1 MKVILTTL
9 NSKYIHTNLAIR
21 YLKEYVREINP
32 VEIIEFTI
40 NQTTDSIV
48 GELYKQEADLIGFST
63 YIWNIEETL
72 KIAKT
77 LKIVSPNIKI
87 LLGGPEVSFDIYS
100 IMEENSY
107 IDYIIYGEGEETFM
121 DLISGKPLNDIN
133 GLAYRNEKRQI
144 VINSPR
150 ELIHDLS
157 SIPSPYETLGDEFKN
172 KIVYYESS
180 RGCPFYCKFC
190 LSSTIKGVRYFP
202 IERVKR
208 DIFNLIK
215 GGVSQV
221 KFVDRTFNANK
232 KYSKEIME
240 YIMELDPENINFHF
254 EVTAHLMENDTLE
267 FLKKPKEGLFQFE
280 IGVQSTNK
288 KTIDAIGRVTDF
300 DKLRTVTKRIKS
312 YRNIHQHLDLIA
324 GLPYENYDSFRKSFN
339 NVYDIRPE
347 KLQLGFLKLLKGSEL
362 RINEKEYGFKYL
374 DVPPYE
380 VLENNFIKY
389 SEILKLKMIEDLV
402 EKYYNEGYFTHS
414 IEFLIKNF
422 YETPFD
428 FYEDFSIYWDRQR
441 LDKVSHS
448 RNSLYQILLDFYL
461 CKNYNHT
468 DSFKELLKYD
478 YIYNNKKITLPE
490 GINRINNISQATI
503 HEVLKDDELINKH
516 LDEETNTPTKN
527 LLKKII
533 IEGFSK
539 DIFKIID
546 SGYEPIVEN
555 KEKYILFYYKNNVIN
570 RCKTIDVTNLIRR

>member
-1 MKVILTTL
+1 M
-9 NSKYIHTNLAIR
+9 
-21 YLKEYVREINP
+21 
-32 VEIIEFTI
+32 
-40 NQTTDSIV
+40 
-48 GELYKQEADLIGFST
+48 
-63 YIWNIEETL
+63 
-72 KIAKT
+72 
-77 LKIVSPNIKI
+77 
-87 LLGGPEVSFDIYS
+87 
-100 IMEENSY
+100 
-107 IDYIIYGEGEETFM
+107 
-121 DLISGKPLNDIN
+121 
-133 GLAYRNEKRQI
+133 
-144 VINSPR
+144 
-150 ELIHDLS
+150 
-157 SIPSPYETLGDEFKN
+157 
-172 KIVYYESS
+172 
-180 RGCPFYCKFC
+180 
-190 LSSTIKGVRYFP
+190 
-202 IERVKR
+202 
-208 DIFNLIK
+208 
-215 GGVSQV
+215 
-221 KFVDRTFNANK
+221 
-232 KYSKEIME
+232 
-240 YIMELDPENINFHF
+240 
-254 EVTAHLMENDTLE
+254 
-267 FLKKPKEGLFQFE
+267 
-280 IGVQSTNK
+280 
-288 KTIDAIGRVTDF
+288 
-300 DKLRTVTKRIKS
+300 
-312 YRNIHQHLDLIA
+312 
-324 GLPYENYDSFRKSFN
+324 
-339 NVYDIRPE
+339 
-347 KLQLGFLKLLKGSEL
+347 KGSEL